1 MSWVEEQ
8 SWFGLEDLVVEARQ
22 NYLENLNSN
31 LWETR
36 DGDTIN
42 ISDMSE
48 SHIRHCINKI
58 LRDNWRMDYLPL
70 LKAELNKRRRRK

>member
-1 MSWVEEQ
+1 MSWAEEQ

-36 DGDTIN
+36 NGDTIN
-42 ISDMSE
+42 ISDMTT

-58 LRDNWRMDYLPL
+58 LRDNWRMDYLHL
-70 LKAELNKRRRRK
+70 LQTELNKRRKIK